1 MTSHTTASA
10 TDASR
15 AATLL
20 ELPREESLRLLAA
33 HGIGRVVVATSA
45 GRPVIRPVNYVFD
58 PVTQSVV
65 FRTSPGSKLYALR
78 HRRHASF
85 EIDGVDEGPRAAW
98 SVIVSGV
105 TSEITDA
112 RELRRLAGLGLSSW
126 APGPMPHVVRIRAW
140 TVSGRR
146 VQPQL
151 PPPERAAP

>member
-1 MTSHTTASA
+1 MTRHTTASA

-33 HGIGRVVVATSA
+33 HGIGRVVVATSVE
-45 GRPVIRPVNYVFD
+45 RPIIRPVNYVFD
-58 PVTQSVV
+58 PMTQSVV

-85 EIDGVDEGPRAAW
+85 EIDDVDEPARAAW

-105 TSEITDA
+105 ASEVTDP
-112 RELRRLAGLGLSSW
+112 RELRGLAELGLSSW
-126 APGPMPHVVRIRAW
+126 APGPTPHVVRIRAW

-146 VQPQL
+146 VQPQ
-151 PPPERAAP
+151 PPRPAPVAP